1 MDTYITLLE
10 LNMEAS
16 EASAPREEIATF
28 PLEPYQVDWESIN
41 WN

>member
-10 LNMEAS
+10 FNMEAH
-16 EASAPREEIATF
+16 EAPVPREEIATG
-28 PLEPYQVDWESIN
+28 PSEPYQIDWESIN